1 MFFRF
6 LKKTRNKIYHRIDNK
21 YYYGQFKGSLSFWKL
36 LLFNILYPGRM
47 INQIR
52 FNQIKFVNFIKNKS
66 KNLYSTNSF
75 LKKSFLDL
83 NNDGSIIL
91 NSFFQKKIID
101 DFNQEYKEEI
111 IKLKNQK
118 AESNKYFKNTSLTLK
133 DSLIKIWL
141 NEDIIDLIE
150 NYMGTKLYARN
161 YPTLNYS
168 LGYKET
174 SSRTIHNDAGISEV
188 TDVWHVDHSTL
199 ISFHVFLEEV
209 KKEGTCMEYL
219 KGTNK
224 FLNSNFAISDEIV
237 ELSNKEILQCYGPK
251 GSVNIHCGNV
261 IHRMRPKPNSD
272 RLMLTFSFT
281 AGSNIMIDV
290 KKISACLSSGFDLEN
305 LNFKKRSLLEGIFP
319 KSFNKGYNLNNGVLK
334 PTSFRGI

>member
-1 MFFRF
+1 MFFKL
-6 LKKTRNKIYHRIDNK
+6 LKKIRNKIYHRTDNK
-21 YYYGQFKGSLSFWKL
+21 YYYGQFKGSLNFWKL
-36 LLFNILYPGRM
+36 LMFNLLYPGRM

-52 FNQIKFVNFIKNKS
+52 FNQIKFINFIRNKS
-66 KNLYSTNSF
+66 KKTYSTKSF
-75 LKKSFLDL
+75 IKKNFLDL
-83 NNDGSIIL
+83 NNNGSVIL

-101 DFNQEYKEEI
+101 DFKQDYKEEI
-111 IKLKNQK
+111 TWLKSQK
-118 AESNKYFKNTSLTLK
+118 ADNNKYFKNTSLSLK

-141 NEDIIDLIE
+141 NEDIINLIE

-168 LGYKET
+168 FGLKET
-174 SSRTIHNDAGISEV
+174 SSRTIHESGSSEV

-219 KGTNK
+219 KETNK
-224 FLNSNFAISDEIV
+224 FLNSNFSISDETV
-237 ELSNKEILQCYGPK
+237 ERSNRKISQCYGPA

-261 IHRMRPKPNSD
+261 VHRMRPKPNSN
-272 RLMLTFSFT
+272 RLMLTFGFT
-281 AGSNIMIDV
+281 AGSNVMIDV
-290 KKISACLSSGFDLEN
+290 KKISACLSTGFNLEN
-305 LNFKKRSLLEGIFP
+305 LNSKKRSLLDGIFP
-319 KSFNKGYNLNNGVLK
+319 KSFNKGYNINKGTLK